1 MMHRTM
7 AAPSSFTG
15 LVTLLLA
22 FSVMAQEPTV
32 PDNTATEVTSDNG
45 RFIVSYQTK
54 LQPIVINRI
63 HSWVFHVENA
73 QGEAVENA
81 RVEVIGGMPVHDH
94 GLPTLPQATQHLGS
108 GNYLM
113 EGMKF
118 HMNGWWQITAT
129 VTTTDA
135 TDKVTFDLVL

>member
-1 MMHRTM
+1 MKHRTM
-7 AAPSSFTG
+7 
-15 LVTLLLA
+15 TLLSSISGLGMLLA
-22 FSVMAQEPTV
+22 TAAMAQQPAA
-32 PDNTATEVTSDNG
+32 PDNTDTEVTSDNG
-45 RFIVSYQTK
+45 RFIVSYETK

-73 QGEAVENA
+73 QGGALEDVQ
-81 RVEVIGGMPVHDH
+81 VDVVGGMPVHDH
-94 GLPTLPQATQHLGS
+94 GLPTLPQATRHLGN

-118 HMNGWWQITAT
+118 HMNGWWQITVT
-129 VTTTDA
+129 VTAADA